1 MNRIALSS
9 LALTAAAV
17 GVTFGLGAFRGG
29 DDGNAATTAAPQATG
44 QQTRIANAES
54 AAPASISRQA
64 AVLDYPAEGTEF
76 VVLRKGVNEWTCF
89 PDYEPSPG
97 NDPYC
102 FDKYGMQWLDAY
114 YAGKAPKLEKAG
126 LAYRLQGGS
135 DPSLTD
141 PLATVPAKG
150 EQWVA
155 HGPHLVI
162 FPAGGLDASDY
173 SGDHHGGGV
182 WVMNP
187 GTAYEHLHVPVK

>member
-1 MNRIALSS
+1 M
-9 LALTAAAV
+9 
-17 GVTFGLGAFRGG
+17 
-29 DDGNAATTAAPQATG
+29 
-44 QQTRIANAES
+44 
-54 AAPASISRQA
+54 
-64 AVLDYPAEGTEF
+64 LDYPAEGTKF
-76 VVLRKGVNEWTCF
+76 VGLRKGSNEWTCF
-89 PDYEPSPG
+89 PDYRPSPG

-102 FDKYGMQWLDAY
+102 FDKYGMQWVDAY

-141 PLATVPAKG
+141 PLATEPAKG
-150 EQWVA
+150 EEWVA

-162 FPAGGLDASDY
+162 FPAGKLDPSAY